1 MLLVYITFP
10 SRKEAERIGRILV
23 EEKLARCVNIIPHM
37 KAIFLWE
44 GKLENARECV
54 LLAKTAETKY
64 AKLERRVKQLHSYDL
79 PCILALK
86 VERGYKS
93 FIDWVES

>member
-54 LLAKTAETKY
+54 LLAKTSEGKY
-64 AKLERRVKQLHSYDL
+64 VKLERRVKQLHSYDL
-79 PCILALK
+79 PCIAALK
-86 VERGYKS
+86 VVKGSKE
-93 FIDWVES
+93 FIEWIEG